1 MKIRHSIIL
10 IAAIFT
16 LSSCEIFTTSIG
28 KGLARDNTEMY
39 ASQNASDLID
49 FAKTSEAI
57 NDPAVSA
64 QILKALGTKNNLTD
78 LSNED
83 KNTVLELLIGST
95 ITMDT
100 ISETLNSIQAEELNN
115 DGVVNLLDTLLNS
128 ITDADTS
135 AVVQLF
141 TDPDSLENM
150 DPFNAMLASMCIM
163 AQVAK
168 DEQVINGGEPDLT
181 GKFEAIQDAIKETAG
196 GSTSAQIDAV
206 VDSFLGNDASQS
218 SKDAFAAALTCI
230 SYYKDN
236 DNRSKVEDKVMGN
249 MSVLEILGAF
259 N

>member
-1 MKIRHSIIL
+1 MKIRHL
-10 IAAIFT
+10 LLLLTVVFT

-100 ISETLNSIQAEELNN
+100 ISETLNSIQTLEG
-115 DGVVNLLDTLLNS
+115 DGEVVTLFDTLLNS

-135 AVVQLF
+135 AVAQLF
-141 TDPDSLENM
+141 NDPASLEDM
-150 DPFNAMLASMCIM
+150 DPFNAMLASMCVM

>member
-1 MKIRHSIIL
+1 MKIRHL
-10 IAAIFT
+10 LLLLTVVFT

-64 QILKALGTKNNLTD
+64 QILEALGKKNNLTD

-100 ISETLNSIQAEELNN
+100 ISQTLNSIQTLEGDDE
-115 DGVVNLLDTLLNS
+115 VVGLLDTLLNS

-135 AVVQLF
+135 AVAQLF

-249 MSVLEILGAF
+249 MSVLDILGAF

>member
-1 MKIRHSIIL
+1 MKIRHL
-10 IAAIFT
+10 LLLLTVVFT

-64 QILKALGTKNNLTD
+64 QILEALGTKNNLTD

-100 ISETLNSIQAEELNN
+100 ISETLNSIQTLEGDDE
-115 DGVVNLLDTLLNS
+115 VVTLLDTLLNS

-135 AVVQLF
+135 AVAQLF

-181 GKFEAIQDAIKETAG
+181 GKFEAIQDAITETAG

-249 MSVLEILGAF
+249 MSVLDILGAF